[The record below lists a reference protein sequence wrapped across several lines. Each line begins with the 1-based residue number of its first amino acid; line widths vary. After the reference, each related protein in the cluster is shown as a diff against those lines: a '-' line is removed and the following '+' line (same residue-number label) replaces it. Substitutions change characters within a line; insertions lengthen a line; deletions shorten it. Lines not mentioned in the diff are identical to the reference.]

1 MNFLFA
7 DSAQAQ
13 QSMGI
18 WFWIALFV
26 LVVFIVAWLLLRS
39 TRVAPPEIHTHA
51 GHEHDHEAHAED
63 EEIIEETA
71 AVEEPA
77 TRAEA
82 SVADAPSAAGEPASP
97 KPAVAEVEEAAPVVE
112 VAAAAAVME
121 APAPDDLTILE
132 GIGPKVAGILNG
144 AGITTFAQL
153 AATEPEK
160 VRQLLAANGLKFMD
174 PSSWSEQAALAS
186 EGRTED
192 LQKLMDSLRGGRRA
206 G

>member
-82 SVADAPSAAGEPASP
+82 PVADAPSAAGEPASP
-97 KPAVAEVEEAAPVVE
+97 EPAVAEVEEAAPVVE